1 MSDIT
6 RTAGRTQA
14 ERRADRQDR
23 IDGRADRL
31 RGEAS
36 AQLRRAGQISERFA
50 GGQPILV
57 GHHSE
62 RGARRDH
69 ARMDTAMR
77 KGVALSREA
86 AAVASVT
93 PSTAV
98 LATDSDG
105 PEIMQAR
112 IEKALTLQARM
123 KAANVAARK
132 GDRVALAA
140 QGFDPPQIEELLTPQ
155 WGNGRGPIG
164 FPSYALSNNSANIR
178 RMRERL
184 VELRRAQ
191 TMTPTERTVGD
202 VRVVEDPETMRIRL
216 HFPGKPTPAVIATL
230 KSNGFRWAPSE
241 RAWQRQLTPA
251 GRMGADLVL
260 GFIKLSGG

>member
-1 MSDIT
+1 
-6 RTAGRTQA
+6 
-14 ERRADRQDR
+14 
-23 IDGRADRL
+23 
-31 RGEAS
+31 
-36 AQLRRAGQISERFA
+36 
-50 GGQPILV
+50 
-57 GHHSE
+57 
-62 RGARRDH
+62 
-69 ARMDTAMR
+69 MDTAMR

-184 VELRRAQ
+184 AELRRAQ
-191 TMTPTERTVGD
+191 AMTPTERTVGD
-202 VRVVEDPETMRIRL
+202 VRVVEDPEAMRIRL
-216 HFPGKPTPAVIATL
+216 HFPGKPAGAVIEAL
-230 KSNGFRWAPSE
+230 KRNGFRWAPSE
-241 RAWQRQLTPA
+241 HAWQRQLTPA
-251 GRMGADLVL
+251 GRMGADLIL
-260 GFIKLSGG
+260 GFIQMSGG

>member
-31 RGEAS
+31 RDEAS
-36 AQLRRAGQISERFA
+36 AQLRRADQISERFA

-112 IEKALTLQARM
+112 M
-123 KAANVAARK
+123 KAANIAARK

-140 QGFDPPQIEELLTPQ
+140 QGFDPSQIEELLTPQ

-184 VELRRAQ
+184 AELRRAQ

-202 VRVVEDPETMRIRL
+202 VRVVEDPEAMRIRL

>member
-6 RTAGRTQA
+6 RTAGRTRA

-36 AQLRRAGQISERFA
+36 AQLQRADQISERFA

-69 ARMDTAMR
+69 ARMDTAVR

-98 LATDSDG
+98 LATDPDG

-123 KAANVAARK
+123 KSANVAARK
-132 GDRVALAA
+132 ADRVALAA

-191 TMTPTERTVGD
+191 TMTPAERTVGD
-202 VRVVEDPETMRIRL
+202 VRVVEDPEAMRIRL
-216 HFPGKPTPAVIATL
+216 HFPGKPTPAVIEAL
-230 KSNGFRWAPSE
+230 KQNGFR
-241 RAWQRQLTPA
+241 
-251 GRMGADLVL
+251 
-260 GFIKLSGG
+260 